1 MPKKRN
7 RYLEL
12 MGIAAQMGATIFL
25 GAYLGKWLDAR
36 YPSQKQW
43 YTITCTLAAV
53 ALSLYVVLKQV
64 NKINNEDDHQ
74 V

>member
-1 MPKKRN
+1 
-7 RYLEL
+7 

-36 YPSQKQW
+36 YPSQQQW